1 MTARV
6 AAIDVHGLRALR
18 LVAGDGSSAVL
29 VEQGAQ
35 VVSWRTADGRERLYL
50 SPRAQF
56 APGVAIRG
64 GIPVVF
70 PQFGGA
76 GPLMRHG
83 FARTAPWQLGDAG
96 SDAMSTWAALHLVSS
111 DATRRIWPHDVAATI
126 ELRLRAS
133 SLELALRVDNT
144 GGDPMSFQAALHTY
158 LAVDRVDSARVWGLQ
173 GRPYRDGLTG
183 AALAVQAEPLL
194 AVAGAI
200 DRICLDVPPELA
212 LLQRGD
218 TTTLTQ
224 QGFRDAVLWNPGPQ
238 ACAAMADMPADG
250 WQHMLCIEAAA
261 VDPAV
266 VLAPGQR
273 WTGSQRITCAAA

>member
-1 MTARV
+1 MTTRV

-18 LVAGDGSSAVL
+18 LVAGDGSTAVL

-35 VVSWRTADGRERLYL
+35 VVSWRSANGRERLYL

-83 FARTAPWQLGDAG
+83 FARTAEWQVGHAG
-96 SDAMSTWAALHLVSS
+96 SDATSTWAALHLVSS
-111 DATRRIWPHDVAATI
+111 DATRRIWPHDFAATI

-133 SLELALRVDNT
+133 SLELLLRVDNT
-144 GGDPMSFQAALHTY
+144 GGDPLSFQAALHTY

-173 GRPYRDGLTG
+173 GRPYRDGITG
-183 AALAVQAEPLL
+183 ATLATQDEPMLAVT
-194 AVAGAI
+194 GAI

-218 TTTLTQ
+218 TTTLTHD
-224 QGFRDAVLWNPGPQ
+224 GFRDAVLWNPGPQ

-250 WQHMLCIEAAA
+250 WQRMLCIEAAA